1 MNGLLYFHNTRPGAI
16 DIGCSNITNL
26 CMSTISIYNEW
37 AHLIEC
43 AHSIYC
49 KVCLNLAWHG
59 TNEKYSWQINTV
71 QNVANVTSGRLLS
84 SITQPVSH
92 KQLSI
97 VRVSISSL
105 MGDLKDLQPLLMV
118 IEEYHDF
125 SSTLLL
131 PGYNSVLGF

>member
-1 MNGLLYFHNTRPGAI
+1 M
-16 DIGCSNITNL
+16 
-26 CMSTISIYNEW
+26 
-37 AHLIEC
+37 
-43 AHSIYC
+43 
-49 KVCLNLAWHG
+49 NLAWHG
-59 TNEKYSWQINTV
+59 THEKYSWQINTV
-71 QNVANVTSGRLLS
+71 QNVTNVTSGMLLS
-84 SITQPVSH
+84 SIMQPGSH

-105 MGDLKDLQPLLMV
+105 MGDLKDLQPQVME